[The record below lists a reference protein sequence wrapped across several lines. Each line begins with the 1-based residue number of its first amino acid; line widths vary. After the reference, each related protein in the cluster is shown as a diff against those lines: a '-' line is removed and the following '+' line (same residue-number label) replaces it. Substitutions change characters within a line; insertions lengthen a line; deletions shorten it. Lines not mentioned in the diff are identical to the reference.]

1 MLYVV
6 NIQYFSEE
14 NIPLPIEKINKSS
27 QNAKMRIFTSCNG
40 KSSKKESIMNKFDDK
55 SELQ

>member
-6 NIQYFSEE
+6 DIQYFSEE

-27 QNAKMRIFTSCNG
+27 QNAKMRIFTCPMSRALF
-40 KSSKKESIMNKFDDK
+40 M
-55 SELQ
+55 QW